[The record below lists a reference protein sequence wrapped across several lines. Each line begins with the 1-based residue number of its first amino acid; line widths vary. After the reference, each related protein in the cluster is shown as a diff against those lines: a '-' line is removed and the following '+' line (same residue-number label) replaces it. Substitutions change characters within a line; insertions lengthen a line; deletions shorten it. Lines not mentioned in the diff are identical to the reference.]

1 MLAKKLAEITIAQME
16 MEGVISTERDEK
28 TGKLNIIKGSLFDDF
43 PKDTSGEN
51 NK

>member
-16 MEGVISTERDEK
+16 MESVISTERDEK
-28 TGKLNIIKGSLFDDF
+28 TGKLNMIKGALFDDF
-43 PKDTSGEN
+43 SKDTTGEN